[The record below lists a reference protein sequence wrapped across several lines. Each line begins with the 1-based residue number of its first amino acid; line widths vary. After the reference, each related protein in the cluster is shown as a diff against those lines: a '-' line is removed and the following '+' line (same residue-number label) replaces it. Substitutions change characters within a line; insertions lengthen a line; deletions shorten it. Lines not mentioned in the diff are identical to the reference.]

1 MNSNQLSILNAL
13 EINNKAGLESSLLYR
28 LSKLSKGKL
37 APKGCK
43 WLEVFKGKD
52 LIKAIPVPLEIT
64 EEQMLTL
71 VSYIKKEIGL

>member
-1 MNSNQLSILNAL
+1 MNTEFIVKQSSQEA
-13 EINNKAGLESSLLYR
+13 SLLYR

-52 LIKAIPVPLEIT
+52 LIKAIPVPLGIT